1 MGSIKVG
8 HGPDAVGED
17 SMFGRFLTFR
27 TLIRAALTAASIANI
42 PVAHSQTLGAQFFQ
56 QAGADQV
63 VAGIGR

>member
-1 MGSIKVG
+1 
-8 HGPDAVGED
+8 
-17 SMFGRFLTFR
+17 MFGRFLTFR